1 MSNNSK
7 TGAFTFS
14 LFVNQDQS
22 GISTAFLINLIEYFT
37 DLKFG
42 FTEGPH
48 IMRILGLQKKTALCE
63 IYVNGNVGG
72 PLLTQKSPTCGYI
85 DQNCGSRGPR

>member
-42 FTEGPH
+42 FAEGPR
-48 IMRILGLQKKTALCE
+48 IMRILGLQKPTLRKIRVSGT
-63 IYVNGNVGG
+63 IGG
-72 PLLTQKSPTCGYI
+72 PLLTQ
-85 DQNCGSRGPR
+85 